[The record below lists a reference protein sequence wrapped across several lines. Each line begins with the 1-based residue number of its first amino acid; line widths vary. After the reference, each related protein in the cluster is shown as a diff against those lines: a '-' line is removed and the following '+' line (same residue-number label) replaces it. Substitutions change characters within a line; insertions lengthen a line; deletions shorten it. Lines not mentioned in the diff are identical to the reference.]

1 MGLNEDLNIVLVFG
15 QVLDRRAFDI
25 YNWYKRIGEKIT
37 FLFEENSL
45 RRTCLYPGSWGYSG
59 EWEDLC
65 ALAMANTNKQ
75 FVVLPLLEE
84 QVLKIYQNIDNKPNN
99 IYFLTPS
106 LDTFNLLIDKVKLTD
121 WAKDFG
127 CSPGRFSLEELREAN
142 FWYSGCTIM
151 AKPVRGRG
159 SKGLTVLKSFEDVMG
174 FNAVEP
180 YVFQE
185 FVGDG
190 KTVVGYFAL
199 ADKGIVVSSYQHVR
213 RRTYPES
220 GGVSTFAELCCNPEI
235 EHLGTAMVKELNYS
249 GLLMFEFIADDTGQW
264 KLLECNP
271 RLWGTVMLGEF
282 SGFSL
287 LKNYIRICVGETAD
301 NSAVVNPKGQIR
313 WMFPYEYIWV
323 IKKVWLRFGE
333 LLPNRNCWKI
343 GQSGAGFRFVWYVIF
358 SLFDISKWETFM
370 RKLRQS

>member
-25 YNWYKRIGEKIT
+25 YNWYKRIGENIT
-37 FLFEENSL
+37 FLFEENGL

-99 IYFLTPS
+99 IYFLSPS
-106 LDTFNLLIDKVKLTD
+106 LDTFNLLIDKVQLTD
-121 WAKDFG
+121 WAKGFG

-142 FWYSGCTIM
+142 FWYSGCTVM
-151 AKPVRGRG
+151 AKPVHGRG
-159 SKGLTVLKSFEDVMG
+159 SKGLTVLKSYEDVKG

-199 ADKGIVVSSYQHVR
+199 VDKGIVVSSYQHVR

-220 GGVSTFAELCCNPEI
+220 GGVSTFAELCFNPEI

-287 LKNYIRICVGETAD
+287 LKNFIRICVGETAD

-313 WMFPYEYIWV
+313 WMFPYEYIWIV
-323 IKKVWLRFGE
+323 KKVWLRFGE